1 MPPRKNNKRNAGKE
15 DAERDHYNE
24 LRWQKEAEEHENAKR
39 DHYNELRWQ
48 KEAEEQEKL
57 AEESLLDKSVHNYDI
72 VLTEQALDQYEEST
86 LSLEPAVGFD
96 GGDEM
101 NDANIWYKPEE
112 QLAPLIKTES
122 PCTHDEGIA
131 KINTA
136 IKQQRLLLDELDKQV
151 KEMIQVMD
159 TDRRKADATV
169 VLPAPK
175 DPPCCVIS

>member
-24 LRWQKEAEEHENAKR
+24 LRWQKEAEE
-39 DHYNELRWQ
+39 
-48 KEAEEQEKL
+48 QERL
-57 AEESLLDKSVHNYDI
+57 AQESQLDKSVHNYDI
-72 VLTEQALDQYEEST
+72 VLTEEPGPIPESEPQDPLDEQVLEEST
-86 LSLEPAVGFD
+86 LSPEPVTGFD
-96 GGDEM
+96 GCDEM
-101 NDANIWYKPEE
+101 NDSNIWYKPEE
-112 QLAPLIKTES
+112 PEEQAEPLINTEL
-122 PCTHDEGIA
+122 PCTHDEGIT
-131 KINTA
+131 KIDTA

-175 DPPCCVIS
+175 EPPCCVIS